1 MDVINDEKTDTQD
14 MESKTS
20 TLLEQ
25 SSGGFDDDKNEDID
39 EFLKKNIQ
47 EKILNLIKTNW
58 MILNLIRT
66 T

>member
-25 SSGGFDDDKNEDID
+25 SSGGFDDDKKWRYRWI
-39 EFLKKNIQ
+39 FKK
-47 EKILNLIKTNW
+47 KIFK
-58 MILNLIRT
+58 RRF
-66 T
+66 